1 MNWRNARVR
10 HAPALIDQMT
20 VTQLMPFVSTI
31 VQIYTIG
38 NGIGK
43 TLNDLASS
51 KVNESKPKERW
62 RSEEVAQ

>member
-1 MNWRNARVR
+1 
-10 HAPALIDQMT
+10 
-20 VTQLMPFVSTI
+20 MPFVSTI

-43 TLNDLASS
+43 TLNDLAFS